1 MSKKQKH
8 SASCPKNINFKLNQ
22 SKQRTMAIKK
32 GDFIEIEY
40 TGRLKE
46 DNNVFDTTNEQVAK
60 DNEVHNPNA
69 EYGPVIVCLGEGQIV
84 AGLDEAIEG
93 KEPGKHNIE
102 LPAEKAFGKK
112 NAKLIQMVPLMKFT
126 QHKIK
131 PFPGLQINIDN
142 MMGTVK
148 TVSSGRVLVDF
159 NHPLS
164 GKDIIYE
171 IEIKRI
177 VTDKKEQI
185 ESLVKLL
192 LGIKDAKIEVKGDKA
207 EIQIKPEMPPQ
218 ISDEMK
224 KKIKELTGVDAE
236 FVKPK
241 EEKKETKD
249 EKKKEAKPDEQ
260 KDVKKEKTEKQEKK
274 EEAKAPPKEE
284 DSPSQ

>member
-1 MSKKQKH
+1 
-8 SASCPKNINFKLNQ
+8 
-22 SKQRTMAIKK
+22 MAIKK

-46 DNNVFDTTNEQVAK
+46 DNKIFDTTNEQVAK

-84 AGLDEAIEG
+84 AGLDEALEG
-93 KEPGKHNIE
+93 KEPGKHKIE

-164 GKDIIYE
+164 GKDIMYE

-177 VTDKKEQI
+177 VTDKKEQVD
-185 ESLVKLL
+185 SLVKLL
-192 LGIKDAKIEVKGDKA
+192 LGIKDAKTEIKADKA
-207 EIQIKPEMPPQ
+207 EIQIKPELPPQ
-218 ISDEMK
+218 MAEEMQ
-224 KKIKELTGVDAE
+224 KKIKELTGIDAE

-241 EEKKETKD
+241 EEKKETASKE
-249 EKKKEAKPDEQ
+249 EKLKPEVPNSRNEVSRKPKEEKAAEAKKEAKE
-260 KDVKKEKTEKQEKK
+260 
-274 EEAKAPPKEE
+274 PPKEA
-284 DSPSQ
+284 DSTAQ

>member
-1 MSKKQKH
+1 
-8 SASCPKNINFKLNQ
+8 
-22 SKQRTMAIKK
+22 MAIKK

-46 DNNVFDTTNEQVAK
+46 DSAVFDTTNEQVAK

-84 AGLDEAIEG
+84 AGLDEALEG
-93 KEPGKHNIE
+93 KETGKHNIE

-164 GKDIIYE
+164 GKDILYE

-177 VTDKKEQI
+177 VTDKKEQV

-192 LGIKDAKIEVKGDKA
+192 LGIKDAKIEIKGDNA
-207 EIQIKPEMPPQ
+207 EIQMKPELPPQ
-218 ISDEMK
+218 IAEEMK
-224 KKIKELTGVDAE
+224 KKIKELTGIDAE
-236 FVKPK
+236 FIKPK
-241 EEKKETKD
+241 EEKQEKASKEDNKTEQKKE
-249 EKKKEAKPDEQ
+249 EKQKEAKKE
-260 KDVKKEKTEKQEKK
+260 EKTSSK
-274 EEAKAPPKEE
+274 EA
-284 DSPSQ
+284 DSAAQ

>member
-1 MSKKQKH
+1 
-8 SASCPKNINFKLNQ
+8 
-22 SKQRTMAIKK
+22 MAIKK

-40 TGRLKE
+40 IGRLKE
-46 DNNVFDTTNEQVAK
+46 DNKVFDTTNEQVAK

-84 AGLDEAIEG
+84 AGLDEALEG
-93 KEPGKHNIE
+93 KEPGKQNVE

-177 VTDKKEQI
+177 VTDKKEQVQ
-185 ESLVKLL
+185 SLIKLL
-192 LGIKDAKIEVKGDKA
+192 LGIKDAKTEIKKDKA
-207 EIQIKPEMPPQ
+207 EIQIKPEIPPQ
-218 ISDEMK
+218 IAEEMK
-224 KKIKELTGVDAE
+224 KKIKELVGIEAE

-241 EEKKETKD
+241 EEKPKEEKKEAKEEEKEEEKPK
-249 EKKKEAKPDEQ
+249 EKKKE
-260 KDVKKEKTEKQEKK
+260 EKQEAKEEEKPKEKKK
-274 EEAKAPPKEE
+274 EEKEPSKE
-284 DSPSQ
+284 ADSTAQ